1 MKVTILNWQA
11 LIRTMDK
18 PNKKMQPS
26 RPAARLAAVQAL
38 YQMEFSNQDAQTVC
52 DEFIQHRLGA
62 TIEGHEYKPADQEL
76 FQAIVK
82 GAVDLQREI
91 DPLTDQAMKESWP
104 LEKIDPILRAILRAA
119 TYELLA
125 REDIPVKVILN
136 EYVDIAKAFFIRD
149 NESNFTNAV
158 MDNIARKTRAEEMA
172 KKNHPAKQGE

>member
-1 MKVTILNWQA
+1 
-11 LIRTMDK
+11 MDK

-38 YQMEFSNQDAQTVC
+38 YQMEFSSLDAETVC

-91 DPLTDQAMKESWP
+91 DPLTDKAMKESWP

-125 REDIPVKVILN
+125 RQDIPVKVILN

-158 MDNIARKTRAEEMA
+158 MDNIARKTREDEMPSESR
-172 KKNHPAKQGE
+172 PAKQSD